1 MPNGGFDMAVEKVRG
16 VRGATTVENDL
27 PAEIYSATQEL
38 LTEMIALNSIDSKD
52 VAAVLFSMTPDLKS
66 AFPAKEARL
75 MGWETVPLFCQVEID
90 VPESLPLCIR
100 VLILL
105 NTIAEQ
111 DAIKHVYLRDST
123 VLLQL

>member
-1 MPNGGFDMAVEKVRG
+1 MAVEKVRG

-66 AFPAKEARL
+66 AFPAKAARL

>member
-66 AFPAKEARL
+66 AFPAKAARL